1 MGRGTIAIAVALAVA
16 ALVAGCGGG
25 DDSSTTTVSKAVF
38 IKKVDAVCKNGT
50 ERMQRAVLKFLKEG
64 REQGG
69 EIKRPSTDQSV
80 KLVGAVIVPSV
91 QKEIKEIKA
100 LGVPSGDEEKVEAI
114 VGALEE
120 GVETAEDDP
129 QAVVKGS
136 SDVIFGIAS
145 RIAGEYG
152 IAGCS
157 VR

>member
-1 MGRGTIAIAVALAVA
+1 MVGT
-16 ALVAGCGGG
+16 
-25 DDSSTTTVSKAVF
+25 
-38 IKKVDAVCKNGT
+38 
-50 ERMQRAVLKFLKEG
+50 
-64 REQGG
+64 
-69 EIKRPSTDQSV
+69 
-80 KLVGAVIVPSV
+80 VIVPSV

-100 LGVPSGDEEKVEAI
+100 LGVPSCDEEKVEAM

-152 IAGCS
+152 ITGCS

>member
-1 MGRGTIAIAVALAVA
+1 MGTGRKAFVVA
-16 ALVAGCGGG
+16 ATIIALVVAGCGSGG
-25 DDSSTTTVSKAVF
+25 DSSTATVPISKAVF

-50 ERMQRAVLKFLKEG
+50 ERMQRAVLKFLKQG
-64 REQGG
+64 REL
-69 EIKRPSTDQSV
+69 KRPSTAESV
-80 KLVGAVIVPSV
+80 KLVGTVIVPSV
-91 QKEIKEIKA
+91 QQEIKEIKA

-136 SDVIFGIAS
+136 SDVIFGIAG

-157 VR
+157 AR